1 MNLSKLKSYAPHAR
15 LAFVSAM
22 TDRAT
27 LFGVTAHKA
36 EPVVDAG
43 AVVMIG
49 GHQHPRSVIQQRY
62 ELDKLVQQ
70 LGFSQTM
77 EVLAYTWFNR
87 LLALRFMELH
97 GYLDHGYRVLSHPE
111 GKATPEVMEHA
122 EHLSLPGLDPQRVIE
137 LKLDGTKDSELYR
150 LLLIAQCN
158 ALHATL
164 PFLFGRVDD
173 LSELFLP
180 DNLLHSDSILRKLV
194 SEIPEDDWSSVEILG
209 WLYQFY
215 ISDRKDEVMA
225 RKSAVP
231 TEDIPA
237 VTQLFTPHWIVRY
250 LVENSL
256 GRFPPLR
263 RE

>member
-137 LKLDGTKDSELYR
+137 LKLDGTKDSG
-150 LLLIAQCN
+150 APN
-158 ALHATL
+158 
-164 PFLFGRVDD
+164 
-173 LSELFLP
+173 
-180 DNLLHSDSILRKLV
+180 
-194 SEIPEDDWSSVEILG
+194 
-209 WLYQFY
+209 
-215 ISDRKDEVMA
+215 
-225 RKSAVP
+225 
-231 TEDIPA
+231 
-237 VTQLFTPHWIVRY
+237 TPVGHQ
-250 LVENSL
+250 
-256 GRFPPLR
+256 P
-263 RE
+263 